1 MGEKMEEGSGWS
13 TSSVGSGEVG
23 GLMSSVGSCTGSCW
37 EKEEERGPETRGRRV
52 MLVRSGETMDRTFP
66 AVWARL
72 VGSGGGGRLC
82 LDDVNLPRALP
93 RELCAG
99 DPPVTRLGG
108 LSGRLLGEELG
119 RRRLARPGHTLLLA
133 SPTLRCAQT
142 AAALAAP
149 LGLELGLEPGL
160 CGQLPAFLQSPGGL
174 EELGVRLD
182 SGYRPRLS
190 LGEVRQRQRSG
201 QRPSDWAAPL
211 WERLLRLDPAKDLLV
226 VTDART
232 AEAAAAELMGR
243 PGGRDGRSLS
253 PSLRF
258 PPGSLCLLEQT
269 TTTEAKDQPAFR
281 HLPNLLPP
289 FSFLHH
295 SNRLNHPLFP
305 N

>member
-1 MGEKMEEGSGWS
+1 MC
-13 TSSVGSGEVG
+13 
-23 GLMSSVGSCTGSCW
+23 SVGSCTGSCW

-149 LGLELGLEPGL
+149 LGLELGLEPESIRYVSFSHGNVADSRNEPVL
-160 CGQLPAFLQSPGGL
+160 NFLSATGF
-174 EELGVRLD
+174 E
-182 SGYRPRLS
+182 
-190 LGEVRQRQRSG
+190 
-201 QRPSDWAAPL
+201 
-211 WERLLRLDPAKDLLV
+211 
-226 VTDART
+226 ARVEQANFLT
-232 AEAAAAELMGR
+232 A
-243 PGGRDGRSLS
+243 SLS
-253 PSLRF
+253 TSEKN
-258 PPGSLCLLEQT
+258 GSWYGSYSE
-269 TTTEAKDQPAFR
+269 ER
-281 HLPNLLPP
+281 
-289 FSFLHH
+289 
-295 SNRLNHPLFP
+295 RLQDNPL
-305 N
+305 NS